1 MRSKLLVLAAV
12 IAALAPAKHAFAQ
25 ERAGVASAV
34 TQTARGQVG
43 GGSMRTIR
51 IGKSVFSGERITTDA
66 RGRVQVLLADGSN
79 FVVGPNSSLVI
90 DEFVYRPEQGA
101 GKIVA
106 TFGRGVARYVGGRI
120 SKNRGGVTIRTRQ
133 GTIGVRGGMAN
144 LVQRGDDTVFS
155 FLFGKDLT
163 FTGRNGREMRVYRS
177 GFSVFA
183 SGGQGRVG
191 RTPANLQNLVT
202 RQLTGTGGAGPRPN
216 AEQLRRLGFA
226 NSALPPAPGSPIPPP
241 VIISRGVPVPGNRLD
256 RNFANGSRIGYPP
269 TPGCVSPLYC

>member
-1 MRSKLLVLAAV
+1 MRSKVLVVAAMIV
-12 IAALAPAKHAFAQ
+12 ALVPVKHAFAQ

-43 GGSMRTIR
+43 GSAMRTIR
-51 IGKSVFSGERITTDA
+51 IGKTVFSGERITTDG

-79 FVVGPNSSLVI
+79 FVVGPNSTLVI
-90 DEFVYRPEQGA
+90 DEFVYQPEQSA

-106 TFGRGVARYVGGRI
+106 TFGRGVARYVGGKI

-155 FLFGKDLT
+155 FLFGKGLT
-163 FTGRNGREMRVYRS
+163 FTGRNGGTMRVYRS

-191 RTPANLQNLVT
+191 RTPADLQRRVT
-202 RQLTGTGGAGPRPN
+202 RELTGTGGPGPRPS
-216 AEQLRRLGFA
+216 AEQLRRFGFS
-226 NSALPPAPGSPIPPP
+226 NSALPPAPGSPIPAP
-241 VIISRGVPVPGNRLD
+241 VITSRGAPVPGNRLD

-269 TPGCVSPLYC
+269 TPGCVSPFYC